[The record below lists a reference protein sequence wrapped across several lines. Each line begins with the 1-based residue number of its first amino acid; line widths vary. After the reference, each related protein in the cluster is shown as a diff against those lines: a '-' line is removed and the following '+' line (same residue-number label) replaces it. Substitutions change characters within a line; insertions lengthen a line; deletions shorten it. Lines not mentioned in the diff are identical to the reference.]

1 MKQDLRKKNIKL
13 ISIMLLAITVM
24 TFNSV
29 SAEDELINKDSLLKK
44 RTEQYLLSNERNLKM
59 NNLLG
64 IEPKN
69 IIINPDQ
76 EKSSFNFS
84 NSFKQEL
91 INNSKL
97 SLSPRKA
104 QKLVGVY
111 DISWKDSGLND
122 LILEI
127 SSVGKPRNGLF
138 MFRYSFYYG
147 NKIIVY
153 DEIGLV
159 IDNLMTFHVPV
170 GNLFNI
176 YYVKLSIGQNSVTAA
191 GAINSSY
198 SQLICDDVEIGLY
211 HNCFSRYPEDVPEN
225 KYDFVT
231 LSKR

>member
-1 MKQDLRKKNIKL
+1 MKQNSQDKNTRL
-13 ISIMLLAITVM
+13 IAIILLAITVM
-24 TFNSV
+24 NFNSV

-69 IIINPDQ
+69 SIINPDQ

-127 SSVGKPRNGLF
+127 SSVGKPYNGVF
-138 MFRYSFYYG
+138 TFRYSFYFG
-147 NKIIVY
+147 DKVIIY

-159 IDNLMTFHVPV
+159 IDDLMTFHVPV
-170 GNLFNI
+170 GDIVNI
-176 YYVKLSIGQNSVTAA
+176 YYANLLIRQNSVTAT
-191 GAINSSY
+191 GIVNEFY
-198 SQLICDDVEIGLY
+198 SQLICDDVERGKV
-211 HNCFSRYPEDVPEN
+211 D
-225 KYDFVT
+225 
-231 LSKR
+231 